1 MLQIFSYE
9 ESQIYVFNY
18 KYNKKKSKP
27 NIYVCFYFFAMI
39 EIYVMET
46 DEQNKA
52 LIRLGMTIR
61 KLREETTSFSQDKL
75 GLEVD
80 LSENQIRRIEK
91 GQTNPTVKSLLKIA
105 KALKVDIRNL
115 FQ

>member
-1 MLQIFSYE
+1 MEF
-9 ESQIYVFNY
+9 
-18 KYNKKKSKP
+18 YNMENEAQSK
-27 NIYVCFYFFAMI
+27 V
-39 EIYVMET
+39 
-46 DEQNKA
+46 
-52 LIRLGMTIR
+52 LIKLGLTIR
-61 KLREETTSFSQDKL
+61 KIREESTNFSQDKL

-105 KALKVDIRNL
+105 KALKVDIKDL

>member
-1 MLQIFSYE
+1 MEFYNMENE
-9 ESQIYVFNY
+9 EHS
-18 KYNKKKSKP
+18 
-27 NIYVCFYFFAMI
+27 
-39 EIYVMET
+39 
-46 DEQNKA
+46 KA
-52 LIRLGMTIR
+52 LVKLGLTIR
-61 KLREETTSFSQDKL
+61 KIREESTNFSQDKL

-105 KALKVDIRNL
+105 KALKIDIKDL